1 MNQTFERLQP
11 FLDKSQALGTAMTLL
26 SWDNETL
33 APKGAIERTSKVMG
47 LLSMEIYQTIMN
59 DEVKAIL
66 TELKDAKDLTAIEA
80 KVVEKLQKRYD
91 QMEKIP
97 PQEYQEYS
105 VLSAQAGSIW
115 AEAKQKSDY
124 ALFAPCLEKMIDY
137 NRRFAG
143 YQAKEGQKL
152 YDVLLDDYEEGMD
165 MEKLD
170 AFFGKVKAE
179 IVPLLKKITKKGALT
194 DKSFMNQQ
202 YDIAKQK
209 EFNHFLAEYIGFDFN
224 RGVTAD
230 SEHPFTTELHN
241 HDVRFT
247 NHYYE
252 HNLENAIFS
261 TVHEG
266 GHGIYEQGISDE
278 ISETPLGSG
287 ASMGMHESQS
297 RFYENIIGRSKA
309 FWEPIYGK
317 LVETFP
323 EHLSD
328 IPLDQFVQAVNH
340 VEPSLIRT
348 EADELTYC
356 LHIMIRYE
364 LEKLI
369 FEGKAEV
376 ADLPEL
382 WNKLYEEYLG
392 VTPSNDAEGVL
403 QDVHWSMGSF
413 GYFPSYALGNAIAA
427 QIYHKLQQELDFEG
441 ALKKGDLSEI
451 KVYLGK
457 HVHQYGQLKNTDE
470 MLTET
475 TGEPFNADYYVAY
488 LKEKFTRLYGLED

>member
-1 MNQTFERLQP
+1 
-11 FLDKSQALGTAMTLL
+11 
-26 SWDNETL
+26 
-33 APKGAIERTSKVMG
+33 
-47 LLSMEIYQTIMN
+47 
-59 DEVKAIL
+59 
-66 TELKDAKDLTAIEA
+66 
-80 KVVEKLQKRYD
+80 
-91 QMEKIP
+91 MEKIP

-143 YQAKEGQKL
+143 YRAKEGQKL

-179 IVPLLKKITKKGALT
+179 IVPLLKKITQKGALT

-317 LVETFP
+317 LVETFQ
-323 EHLSD
+323 EQLSD

-364 LEKLI
+364 LEKMI

-392 VTPSNDAEGVL
+392 DRKSVV
-403 QDVHWSMGSF
+403 
-413 GYFPSYALGNAIAA
+413 
-427 QIYHKLQQELDFEG
+427 
-441 ALKKGDLSEI
+441 
-451 KVYLGK
+451 
-457 HVHQYGQLKNTDE
+457 
-470 MLTET
+470 
-475 TGEPFNADYYVAY
+475 
-488 LKEKFTRLYGLED
+488 

>member
-1 MNQTFERLQP
+1 
-11 FLDKSQALGTAMTLL
+11 
-26 SWDNETL
+26 
-33 APKGAIERTSKVMG
+33 
-47 LLSMEIYQTIMN
+47 
-59 DEVKAIL
+59 
-66 TELKDAKDLTAIEA
+66 
-80 KVVEKLQKRYD
+80 
-91 QMEKIP
+91 
-97 PQEYQEYS
+97 
-105 VLSAQAGSIW
+105 
-115 AEAKQKSDY
+115 
-124 ALFAPCLEKMIDY
+124 
-137 NRRFAG
+137 
-143 YQAKEGQKL
+143 
-152 YDVLLDDYEEGMD
+152 
-165 MEKLD
+165 
-170 AFFGKVKAE
+170 
-179 IVPLLKKITKKGALT
+179 
-194 DKSFMNQQ
+194 MNQQ

-441 ALKKGDLSEI
+441 TLKKGDLSEI
-451 KVYLGK
+451 KAYLGK